1 MKWLLV
7 SDLHYT
13 LKQLDWLNAVADQFD
28 AVVIAGDMLDISSTV
43 PVTAQI
49 VVALKYLRLLGER
62 TRLLVCSGNHDL
74 NALSAAGEKTAGWMQ
89 RVRHLGVP
97 CDNNRVDLD
106 AATVT
111 ICPWWD
117 GPVACGQ
124 IGEQLARDAA
134 RRGERWVWVYHA
146 PPGQSPVSWA
156 GKRYFGDA
164 NLLEWIAR
172 YQPDM
177 VLTGHIHQAPFK
189 ADGSWVDRIGDT
201 WVFNP
206 GRQIGPVPTQVIID
220 TDKGEAIWLS
230 LAGAE
235 RVALDEPLQRPVEE
249 LA

>member
-13 LKQLDWLNAVADQFD
+13 LKQLDWLNSVADRFD
-28 AVVIAGDMLDISSTV
+28 VVVIAGDMLDISSTV
-43 PVTAQI
+43 PVAAQI
-49 VVALKYLRLLGER
+49 VVVLKYIRLLSRR

-97 CDNNRVDLD
+97 CDNDRVDLD
-106 AATVT
+106 ATTVT
-111 ICPWWD
+111 LCPWWD
-117 GPVACGQ
+117 GPVACRQ
-124 IGEQLARDAA
+124 IGEQLARDSGQRA
-134 RRGERWVWVYHA
+134 ESWVWVYHA
-146 PPGQSPVSWA
+146 PPEQSPVSWA
-156 GKRYFGDA
+156 GKRYFGDSH
-164 NLLEWIAR
+164 LLEWIR
-172 YQPDM
+172 QYQPAM
-177 VLTGHIHQAPFK
+177 VLTGHIHQSPFK
-189 ADGSWVDRIGDT
+189 VDGSWVDRIGET

-220 TDKGEAIWLS
+220 TDKDEAIWLS

-235 RVALDEPLQRPVEE
+235 RVALDAPLQRPVET